1 MSNEFKKKS
10 ELYNHQ
16 LRQTR
21 LVFEATITANATPAN
36 KTHTVEIPG
45 AVYLRTQGK
54 TSEADAVESLTGQV
68 TAPVDATGL
77 FAIMVDEQATKF
89 HKATVTQTPTGTI
102 TVTKSISTGG
112 RLLLDMDSDQNLAT
126 TNVTVLC
133 ELEYK
138 SGSGN

>member
-16 LRQTR
+16 LKQTR
-21 LVFEATITANATPAN
+21 LVFEATITFNAVPAN

-54 TSEADAVESLTGQV
+54 TSEADAVENLTGQV
-68 TAPVDATGL
+68 TAPVDATGI
-77 FAIMVDEQATKF
+77 FALMVDEQATKF
-89 HKATVTQTPTGTI
+89 HKATVTPSVGTI
-102 TVTKSISTGG
+102 ATTKSISTGG

-126 TNVTVLC
+126 TSLTILV

-138 SGSGN
+138 SGMSN